1 MTYRRRARLAVLA
14 ATVALIAPAM
24 VGGVSAPSAHAT
36 SPETVVTHWNR
47 VAVETLLA
55 FPPPGGG
62 APPAS
67 QINMGI
73 TEGAVYDAV
82 DAIDR
87 THEPY
92 LLTATFPAT
101 ASKAAA
107 VATAAHDVLT
117 YLIATV
123 PAGIAF
129 DNASLLQARIDGEYA
144 TTLAE
149 VPDGQSETDGIAAG
163 HAAAMAMIASR
174 QGDGR
179 FGPSL
184 WQHQVGIGYWD
195 PLLPNGT
202 APLDPTP
209 WVGGVRPFLMTSS
222 SQFRTDGPNALTS
235 AAYAQDFNE
244 VQALGS
250 VNSTVRTPAQR
261 HVALFWQSNPVA
273 NWNAVARSL
282 VEDPDRHVSLDDSAL
297 LFAMENLAGA
307 DAAINCWNDK
317 YFWDFW
323 RPWTAI
329 HEAGKDGNPDTQ
341 TDPSWAPLITAPY
354 PEHPSGHLCLDG
366 SHVRVFQSFFG
377 TDKVSFA
384 TTSLAYPGETRPF
397 DRFSAALKEI
407 IDARIWAGLHFR
419 TADVQARNLGKKVA
433 YYLSKHY
440 FQSL

>member
-1 MTYRRRARLAVLA
+1 MTYRRRARLTALA
-14 ATVALIAPAM
+14 ATVALMAPAT
-24 VGGVSAPSAHAT
+24 VGVVAAPTAQAT
-36 SPETVVTHWNR
+36 TQETVVTLWNR
-47 VAVETLLA
+47 VAVETLNA
-55 FPPPGGG
+55 FPLPAGG

-67 QINMGI
+67 QINMGM

-82 DAIDR
+82 NAIDP
-87 THEPY
+87 THQPY
-92 LLTATFPAT
+92 LLTTRFPST
-101 ASKAAA
+101 ASKEAA

-123 PAGIAF
+123 PASIPFG
-129 DNASLLQARIDGEYA
+129 NAATLQARIDVEYA
-144 TTLAE
+144 SSLDAI
-149 VPDGQSETDGIAAG
+149 PDGQAENDGVASG
-163 HAAAMAMIASR
+163 HAAANAMIASR

-209 WVGGVRPFLMTSS
+209 WVGGVTPFLMTSS

-235 AAYAQDFNE
+235 TAYAKDVNE
-244 VQALGS
+244 VEVLGA
-250 VNSTVRTPAQR
+250 VNSTVRTPTQT
-261 HVALFWQSNPVA
+261 HIALFWQSNSVVT
-273 NWNAVARSL
+273 WNAVARSL
-282 VEDPDRHVSLDDSAL
+282 VENPDYGVGFDDSAL

-307 DAAINCWNDK
+307 DASINCWNDK
-317 YFWDFW
+317 YYWDFW

-329 HEAGKDGNPDTQ
+329 HEAGLDGNPDTQ
-341 TDPSWAPLITAPY
+341 PDPSWAPLITAPY

-366 SHVRVFQSFFG
+366 SHLRVFQMFFG
-377 TDKVSFA
+377 TDKVPFA
-384 TTSLAYPGETRPF
+384 ATSLRYPGETRTF

-419 TADVQARNLGKKVA
+419 TADIQAQNLGKKVA
-433 YYLSKHY
+433 YYMSKHY
-440 FQSL
+440 FQPL

>member
-1 MTYRRRARLAVLA
+1 MTYRRRARLAALA
-14 ATVALIAPAM
+14 ATVALIAPAT
-24 VGGVSAPSAHAT
+24 VGGVAASPAHAT
-36 SPETVVTHWNR
+36 SSETVVTHWNR

-67 QINMGI
+67 QINMGM
-73 TEGAVYDAV
+73 TEGAVYDAI

-117 YLIATV
+117 YLIATM

-129 DNASLLQARIDGEYA
+129 DNASVLQARIDGEYA

-149 VPDGQSETDGIAAG
+149 VPDGRSETDGIATG
-163 HAAAMAMIASR
+163 HAAASAMIASR

-184 WQHQVGIGYWD
+184 WQHQAGIGYWD
-195 PLLPNGT
+195 PLLPNGS

-235 AAYAQDFNE
+235 AAYAQDVNE

-250 VNSTVRTPAQR
+250 VNSTVRTPAQT

-273 NWNAVARSL
+273 NWNVVARSL
-282 VEDPDRHVSLDDSAL
+282 VEDPDRNVSLDDSAL

-329 HEAGKDGNPDTQ
+329 HEAGNDGNPDTQ
-341 TDPSWAPLITAPY
+341 ADPSWAPLITAPY

-366 SHVRVFQSFFG
+366 SHLRVFQMFFG
-377 TDKVSFA
+377 TDKVSFTA
-384 TTSLAYPGETRPF
+384 TSLAFPGETRPF

-407 IDARIWAGLHFR
+407 INARIWAGLHFR
-419 TADVQARNLGKKVA
+419 TADVQAQNLGKKVA
-433 YYLSKHY
+433 YYLSKQY
-440 FQSL
+440 FQPL